1 MRRRTS
7 PIWSPWE
14 LSPPAFTLR
23 DAKPLHQDQ
32 FAILRRLRLV
42 KPTTP
47 ATEQQCKDC
56 GEHQPVIYT
65 TDRESIRHGFIVCEG
80 CGPAE
85 VLPESLD
92 QFVFDTEQ
100 LLEHL
105 FVDTRLAIKPID
117 SDLLWHIGRRTL
129 EGRSREL
136 LFLRCVNAK
145 NGTSIVEQLG
155 RRTRSLVFTPLTS
168 SAARLDTM
176 VSNLVI
182 GIQDVVEFA
191 EDGLRIDW
199 EAVEDRLIKSSE
211 SDVQKPK
218 PQPRRS
224 SRTAKIELLVNE
236 LTQHLRSAADHAHA
250 TGELLP
256 RPTQQELAR
265 RTRMSKSDVSRCLKD
280 SSSKQLRLLWQT
292 AEDLHAVLRLPP
304 KQLR

>member
-7 PIWSPWE
+7 PIWSRWE
-14 LSPPAFTLR
+14 LSPPAFTVR
-23 DAKPLHQDQ
+23 DAQLSHHDQ
-32 FAILRRLRLV
+32 LAVFHRHRLV
-42 KPTTP
+42 KTTTP

-56 GEHQPVIYT
+56 GEHQPVIYS
-65 TDRESIRHGFIVCEG
+65 TDREGSRHGFIVCER

-85 VLPESLD
+85 VHSESLD
-92 QFVFDTEQ
+92 QLVFDTEQ

-136 LFLRCVNAK
+136 LFLRRLGLELKA
-145 NGTSIVEQLG
+145 SIVEQLG
-155 RRTRSLVFTPLTS
+155 RRQRSLVFTPLAS
-168 SAARLDTM
+168 SAESLAAM
-176 VSNLVI
+176 IPNLVI
-182 GIQDVVEFA
+182 GIQDIVEFS
-191 EDGLRIDW
+191 EDGLRLDW
-199 EAVEDRLIKSSE
+199 EAVEDRLGEFCESE
-211 SDVQKPK
+211 LPASK

-224 SRTAKIELLVNE
+224 SRTAKIETLVQE

-265 RTRMSKSDVSRCLKD
+265 RTGMSKSDVSRCISD
-280 SSSKQLRLLWQT
+280 SSADQLRLLWQT
-292 AEDLHAVLRLPP
+292 ADDLDAVLRLPAR
-304 KQLR
+304 QLR